1 MLHSH
6 RLHLRALE
14 PSDADFMYEVENDA
28 QAWRYSDTIAPLSRK
43 ILREYALTYDADPFT
58 AGQLRLIITEK
69 ENNTPVGIID
79 LYEVSQR
86 HQRAYIGIYICQDF
100 RGRGYADETLELI
113 EDYAHN
119 TLHLHQLGAKVE
131 DSHTKAEKLFLNR
144 GYELKG
150 NLDEWLS
157 SPDGKF
163 NSMKIFTKKL
173 KEESPSES

>member
-1 MLHSH
+1 MLHSN

-43 ILREYALTYDADPFT
+43 ILRDYALTYDADPFT

-69 ENNTPVGIID
+69 ETNTPVGIVD

-86 HQRAYIGIYICQDF
+86 HQRAFIGIYICKDF
-100 RGRGYADETLELI
+100 RKNGYADETLQLI

-131 DSHTKAEKLFLNR
+131 DGYEKAERLFTAR
-144 GYELKG
+144 GYEEKG
-150 NLDEWLS
+150 NLTDWLS
-157 SPDGKF
+157 TPDGQF
-163 NSMKIFTKKL
+163 VGMKLFSKRL
-173 KEESPSES
+173 V

>member
-1 MLHSH
+1 MLHSQ

-43 ILREYALTYDADPFT
+43 ILRDYALTYDADPFT

-69 ENNTPVGIID
+69 GSNIPVGIVD

-86 HQRAYIGIYICQDF
+86 HQRAFIGIYICKEH
-100 RGRGYADETLELI
+100 RGKGYAEETIELI

-119 TLHLHQLGAKVE
+119 SLHLHQLGVKVE
-131 DSHTKAEKLFLNR
+131 EGYTLGEKLFESR
-144 GYELKG
+144 GYQLKG
-150 NLDEWLS
+150 TLEDWLS
-157 SPDGKF
+157 TPDGKYVG
-163 NSMKIFTKKL
+163 MKIYSKKL
-173 KEESPSES
+173 N

>member
-1 MLHSH
+1 MLHSN

-69 ENNTPVGIID
+69 DNNTPVGIVD

-86 HQRAYIGIYICQDF
+86 HQRAFIGIYICKDF
-100 RGRGYADETLELI
+100 RGNKYADETLELI

-131 DSHTKAEKLFLNR
+131 EGYEQGEKLFRDR
-144 GYELKG
+144 GYEVKG
-150 NLDEWLS
+150 NFEDWLS
-157 SPDGKF
+157 TPDGKF
-163 NSMKIFTKKL
+163 VGMKIYTKRLGK
-173 KEESPSES
+173 

>member
-1 MLHSH
+1 MLHSQ

-43 ILREYALTYDADPFT
+43 ILRDYALTYDADPFT
-58 AGQLRLIITEK
+58 AGQLRLIITE
-69 ENNTPVGIID
+69 EGSNNPVGIVD

-86 HQRAYIGIYICQDF
+86 HQRAFIGIYICKEY
-100 RGRGYADETLELI
+100 RGKGYADETIQLI

-131 DSHTKAEKLFLNR
+131 ANHHKAEKLFLDR
-144 GYELKG
+144 EYKLQG
-150 NLDEWLS
+150 NLEDWLS
-157 SPDGKF
+157 TPDGKF
-163 NSMKIFTKKL
+163 VSMKIFTKKL
-173 KEESPSES
+173 SPK

>member
-1 MLHSH
+1 MLHSQ

-43 ILREYALTYDADPFT
+43 ILRDYALTYDADPFT
-58 AGQLRLIITEK
+58 AGQLRLIITE
-69 ENNTPVGIID
+69 EGSNQPVGIID

-86 HQRAYIGIYICQDF
+86 HQRAFIGIYICKDY
-100 RGRGYADETLELI
+100 RRKGYADETLQLI

-131 DSHTKAEKLFLNR
+131 EGHMKAEKLFTNR
-144 GYELKG
+144 GYEMKG
-150 NLDEWLS
+150 NLEDWLS

-163 NSMKIFTKKL
+163 VGMKIFTKKI
-173 KEESPSES
+173 KE